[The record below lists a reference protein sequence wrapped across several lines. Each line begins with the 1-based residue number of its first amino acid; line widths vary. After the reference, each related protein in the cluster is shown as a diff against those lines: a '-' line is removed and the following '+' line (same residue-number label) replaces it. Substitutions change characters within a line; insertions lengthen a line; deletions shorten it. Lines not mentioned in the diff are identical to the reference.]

1 LAALATLTSWFLL
14 LLPRLLTATALL
26 ATLAALL
33 ATLLLT
39 RLLLTSAALLTTLLT
54 ALLLSALARILIC
67 HDAYVSFYGGNS
79 RSWTTQLVPACSER

>member
-14 LLPRLLTATALL
+14 LLARLLTATALL

-33 ATLLLT
+33 TTLLLT
-39 RLLLTSAALLTTLLT
+39 RLLLTSAALLT
-54 ALLLSALARILIC
+54 ALLLAALARILIC

-79 RSWTTQLVPACSER
+79 RSWTTPLVPACSER